1 MFTTGTSVKGKWN
14 FKWYKGSIGEY
25 FPSNQEYDVIF
36 EDNSVARIAAKYV
49 KKNKQ
54 AIKKMKTSKKTNTAI
69 PTPFTTAIAAAN
81 TINSNIEF
89 STKLDANIKPTL
101 KMSSDDIFSPSL
113 LPTDIVTVHSLSL
126 PSSSSSSSSSSTT
139 TSSTSTSSFFP
150 FTSALSSSPTLAN
163 LKRKRFECVAQE
175 NNSHADILWCK
186 SADNYDF
193 NRPSKRPRYQSFKN
207 KNTIDAVLIGKF
219 NAADVNNTSS
229 SSSSSLIKKN
239 TRASHT

>member
-25 FPSNQEYDVIF
+25 FPSNKEYDVVF
-36 EDNSVARIAAKYV
+36 EDNSIARIAAKYV

-54 AIKKMKTSKKTNTAI
+54 AIKKMKTSKKTNNAI
-69 PTPFTTAIAAAN
+69 PTPFTTASTAAN
-81 TINSNIEF
+81 TMNIES

-101 KMSSDDIFSPSL
+101 KISSDDIFSPSL

-126 PSSSSSSSSSSTT
+126 PSSSSSSSSST

-229 SSSSSLIKKN
+229 SSSSSSSLIKKN

>member
-25 FPSNQEYDVIF
+25 FPSNKEYDVIF

-69 PTPFTTAIAAAN
+69 PTPFTTSITAAN
-81 TINSNIEF
+81 TMNIES

-101 KMSSDDIFSPSL
+101 KISSDDIFSPSL

-126 PSSSSSSSSSSTT
+126 PSSSSSSSSTT

-186 SADNYDF
+186 SADNYDY

>member
-25 FPSNQEYDVIF
+25 FPSNKEYDVIF
-36 EDNSVARIAAKYV
+36 EDNSIARIAAKYV

-126 PSSSSSSSSSSTT
+126 PSSSSSSSSST

-219 NAADVNNTSS
+219 NAADVNTTSS

>member
-25 FPSNQEYDVIF
+25 FEDNSYDVIF
-36 EDNSVARIAAKYV
+36 EDNSIARIAAKYV

-54 AIKKMKTSKKTNTAI
+54 AIKKMKTSKKT
-69 PTPFTTAIAAAN
+69 PFTTAITAVN
-81 TINSNIEF
+81 TNIES
-89 STKLDANIKPTL
+89 STKLDASIKPTL
-101 KMSSDDIFSPSL
+101 KMSSDGIFSPSL

-126 PSSSSSSSSSSTT
+126 PSSSSSSSSTT

-186 SADNYDF
+186 SADNYNF

-229 SSSSSLIKKN
+229 SSSSSSSLIKKN

>member
-69 PTPFTTAIAAAN
+69 PTPFTTANTAAN
-81 TINSNIEF
+81 TMSNIES

-101 KMSSDDIFSPSL
+101 KISSDDIFSPSL

-126 PSSSSSSSSSSTT
+126 PSSSSSSSSSTA
-139 TSSTSTSSFFP
+139 SSTSTSSFFP

-186 SADNYDF
+186 SADNYDY

-219 NAADVNNTSS
+219 NAADVNTTSS

>member
-1 MFTTGTSVKGKWN
+1 MFTTGTSIKGKWN

-25 FPSNQEYDVIF
+25 FPSNKEYDVIF
-36 EDNSVARIAAKYV
+36 EDNSIARIAAKYV

-69 PTPFTTAIAAAN
+69 PTPFTTAINITAAN
-81 TINSNIEF
+81 TINTES

-101 KMSSDDIFSPSL
+101 KMSSDGIFSPSL